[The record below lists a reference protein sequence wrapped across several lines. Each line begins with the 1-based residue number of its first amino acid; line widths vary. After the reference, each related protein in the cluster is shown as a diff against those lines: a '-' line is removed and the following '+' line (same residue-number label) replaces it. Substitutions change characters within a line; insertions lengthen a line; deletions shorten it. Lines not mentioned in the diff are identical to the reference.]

1 MSCIEVSS
9 MSPKEERDPGLH
21 ALRLFLGSVGLW
33 GATFAV
39 AVRILRHHPTTL
51 MLRAA
56 AVVIATIGFIP
67 WPLATA
73 KLIRLHDEFMRRVH
87 LIALAIAF
95 AVSGL
100 FVFMIDI
107 LWRAGFVDY
116 ISLTTIW
123 LVMIGVWWVT
133 IMGTEWYYRR

>member
-1 MSCIEVSS
+1 
-9 MSPKEERDPGLH
+9 MSPREKGDPGLQ
-21 ALRLFLGSVGLW
+21 ALGMTFVAVVLW
-33 GATFAV
+33 GATFAL
-39 AVRILRHHPTTL
+39 ALRILRHHPTSVK
-51 MLRAA
+51 LRAA

-87 LIALAIAF
+87 LIAAAIAF

-100 FVFMIDI
+100 FVFVADM
-107 LWRAGFVDY
+107 LWRAGFVNY
-116 ISLTTIW
+116 VSLMTIW
-123 LVMIGVWWVT
+123 LVMMGVWWVA